1 MREVIIK
8 ESERIRKVGGVCVS
22 LCVWLG
28 VWVCG
33 VCERVHACVCMC
45 VYCGT
50 FVPWAGRLYCRR
62 NPLSDKNIEINLK
75 RKMGERERERERER
89 GRERVGGERKRERD
103 I

>member
-1 MREVIIK
+1 MCH
-8 ESERIRKVGGVCVS
+8 CVRG
-22 LCVWLG
+22 L
-28 VWVCG
+28 VCG
-33 VCERVHACVCMC
+33 CVVFVSACMRVCMC